1 MDQNADTHSHTDP
14 RGCGFRTRSAVDQ
27 LQSQISSGIGPLG
40 TESVA
45 VSESLGRILNSS
57 VFAQKPIPP
66 FARAAMDGYAIIATD
81 SFGADFY
88 TPAVLQIIGRSRP
101 GSGFSGC
108 ISTGQAVAIA
118 TGAPIPDGADCV
130 VPVEMTELKANQVFV
145 RESVPPGRNVGQIGE
160 DVKPGDCILPAG
172 RALRPQDIGLLS
184 GLGINSIE
192 VIIKPVIAIVVT
204 GDELVPA
211 FETSGTHKI
220 TDMNSPMLRS
230 LVERDGGNAIVIGPL
245 VDDYQLLESTLKML
259 SESENVHAIFV
270 NGGSSTGPEDFAPLV
285 VQKLGVL
292 TAHGVALRPAS
303 PTGLGFINH
312 KPVLLIPG
320 NPVSSLCAYD
330 FFGSNIV
337 RQLSGRTLGWSYPK
351 IRGIL
356 AQKVTSSLG
365 RLDYVRVK
373 RNETDGGFIPIAAG
387 GASILS
393 GTTQAFGF
401 MIVPADLEGYPAG
414 TEIEIYC
421 YDNA

>member
-1 MDQNADTHSHTDP
+1 MEKNAGNHSHTDP
-14 RGCGFRTRSAVDQ
+14 RGCGFRTRVAVDQ
-27 LQSQISSGIGPLG
+27 LQALIESAIAPLG
-40 TESVA
+40 SEVVA
-45 VSESLGRILNSS
+45 VSESLGRILQSS

-88 TPAVLQIIGRSRP
+88 TPSVLQIIGRSRP

-130 VPVEMTELKANQVFV
+130 IPVEMTELKFNRVYL
-145 RESVPPGRNVGQIGE
+145 RESVPPGRNVGHIGE

-172 RALRPQDIGLLS
+172 RSLRPQDIGLLS

-192 VIIKPVIAIVVT
+192 VIIKPVIAIVIT

-230 LVERDGGNAIVIGPL
+230 LVERDGGNAIIVGPL
-245 VDDYQLLESTLKML
+245 VDDYQLLESTLKTL
-259 SESENVHAIFV
+259 SESDNVHAIFV
-270 NGGSSTGPEDFAPLV
+270 NGGSSTGPEDFAPLI

-292 TAHGVALRPAS
+292 MAHGVALRPSS
-303 PTGLGFINH
+303 PTGFGFINH

-330 FFGSNIV
+330 FFGCNIV
-337 RQLSGRTLGWSYPK
+337 RRLGGRRLGWTYPK

-356 AQKVTSSLG
+356 SQKVTSSLG

-373 RNETDGGFIPIAAG
+373 QNETEGNFIPIASG